1 LEIVSDRGLH
11 FLNDIIMELTYIF
24 FIKHRKTT
32 PYNPKANG
40 LTERANGIMVN
51 ILNKIISVHKTDW
64 DIKLASALWAY
75 RTAQKIT
82 TKRTPFYLVYGMDS
96 IMPVEFDIPT
106 YRISTTER
114 LDPEESLS
122 PRLHDLDKLEED
134 RLLSLDETYKQQL
147 FRKLKYDSKM
157 KPVKLQEGDWVL
169 VYDSRHKKFK
179 GKLHTRWL
187 GPFKVRTIYENGSLD
202 LLTIKDEPLETRING
217 SRVKLFNRQLPPVE

>member
-1 LEIVSDRGLH
+1 
-11 FLNDIIMELTYIF
+11 
-24 FIKHRKTT
+24 
-32 PYNPKANG
+32 
-40 LTERANGIMVN
+40 MVN

-64 DIKLASALWAY
+64 GIKLASALWAY

-157 KPVKLQEGDWVL
+157 KPVKLKEGDWVL

-187 GPFKVRTIYENGSLD
+187 GPFKVKTIYENGSLD

-217 SRVKLFNRQLPPVE
+217 SRVKFFNRPLPPIE